1 MPLAPGN
8 RLPMLLLSLLLTTT
22 SLATPGAGFPHGAE
36 SRSEPT
42 TLEERPCHVAFS
54 SWVRHQSAPT
64 PHPERAA
71 NWHFGAQLGQR
82 LLALENARPHMVETR
97 CIGRSVQGRPIWATT
112 ITPRTQPIRH
122 RVLVFA
128 QLHALEWIGSEVAV
142 SLAERLVAH
151 PPEGVE
157 VVLVPVANPDGR
169 FRVES
174 DLVDDRVEVYRRAN
188 SNGVDLNRDWS
199 LHRESN
205 VIWSR
210 LPFFNKYYHSSGA
223 PLSQP
228 ETRALDA
235 LAATGFDASFSLHA
249 FGGVIYIPWAG
260 TSEPIEREAE
270 HLAMARAMSQ
280 AMPGRGY
287 RVVQLSR
294 YFRWFRGLGM
304 EIDHMHGVH
313 GTRSFLLELT
323 RSGLQPLQPSTWK
336 DTFRWYNPVDPSP
349 HVRDGVA
356 ALYKAIQLYA
366 HSDRVL
372 GAVPPVP
379 QVRPFLPTPTSNR
392 AQKP

>member
-1 MPLAPGN
+1 M
-8 RLPMLLLSLLLTTT
+8 
-22 SLATPGAGFPHGAE
+22 
-36 SRSEPT
+36 
-42 TLEERPCHVAFS
+42 
-54 SWVRHQSAPT
+54 
-64 PHPERAA
+64 
-71 NWHFGAQLGQR
+71 
-82 LLALENARPHMVETR
+82 
-97 CIGRSVQGRPIWATT
+97 
-112 ITPRTQPIRH
+112 
-122 RVLVFA
+122 
-128 QLHALEWIGSEVAV
+128 
-142 SLAERLVAH
+142 
-151 PPEGVE
+151 
-157 VVLVPVANPDGR
+157 
-169 FRVES
+169 
-174 DLVDDRVEVYRRAN
+174 
-188 SNGVDLNRDWS
+188 
-199 LHRESN
+199 
-205 VIWSR
+205 
-210 LPFFNKYYHSSGA
+210 
-223 PLSQP
+223 
-228 ETRALDA
+228 
-235 LAATGFDASFSLHA
+235 
-249 FGGVIYIPWAG
+249 IYIPWAG

>member
-1 MPLAPGN
+1 
-8 RLPMLLLSLLLTTT
+8 
-22 SLATPGAGFPHGAE
+22 
-36 SRSEPT
+36 
-42 TLEERPCHVAFS
+42 
-54 SWVRHQSAPT
+54 
-64 PHPERAA
+64 
-71 NWHFGAQLGQR
+71 
-82 LLALENARPHMVETR
+82 
-97 CIGRSVQGRPIWATT
+97 
-112 ITPRTQPIRH
+112 
-122 RVLVFA
+122 VLIFA

-142 SLAERLVAH
+142 SLAELLVAQ

-157 VVLVPVANPDGR
+157 VVLVPVVNPDGR

-174 DLVDDRVEVYRRAN
+174 DLVDGRVEVYRRAN

-199 LHRESN
+199 LYRESD

-210 LPFFNKYYHSSGA
+210 LPFFQRYYHSSGA

-249 FGGVIYIPWAG
+249 FGGVIYIPWGG
-260 TSEPIEREAE
+260 TREPIVREAE

-313 GTRSFLLELT
+313 GTRSFLIELT
-323 RSGLQPLQPSTWK
+323 RSGVRPLQPSTWT
-336 DTFRWYNPVDPSP
+336 DYFRWYNPRDPTP
-349 HVRDGVA
+349 DIRDGVA
-356 ALYKAIQLYA
+356 ALHKAIQLYA
-366 HSDRVL
+366 HSNRVL

-379 QVRPFLPTPTSNR
+379 QVRPLLPTPPPKQ
-392 AQKP
+392 AQER